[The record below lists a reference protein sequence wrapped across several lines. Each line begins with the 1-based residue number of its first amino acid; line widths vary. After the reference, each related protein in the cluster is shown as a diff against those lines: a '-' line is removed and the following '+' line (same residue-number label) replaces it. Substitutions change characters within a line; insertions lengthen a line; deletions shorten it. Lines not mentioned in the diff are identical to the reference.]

1 MDISGISNLASSIA
15 DTGTKREVDFA
26 VLKKAMEFETSTA
39 AALVAGLPSPTN
51 LPPHLG
57 RNVNTTA

>member
-26 VLKKAMEFETSTA
+26 VLKKAMDSETSTA
-39 AALVAGLPSPTN
+39 AALVAALPSPTN

-57 RNVNTTA
+57 RNINTTA